1 MARRKGRKTQ
11 RRRKKQG
18 ISLINAAETVMLAN
32 VATQTLFNTNAYEF
46 IVGNQSDM
54 KARGVNAISLRELF
68 QANQATYTT
77 RAMGGGT
84 QTVNVGTFQVVKD
97 NLAANWMSGVSGM
110 ILIPLGFKFGK
121 QIARPAISKTNRLLS
136 RAGISS
142 TVKV

>member
-1 MARRKGRKTQ
+1 MARRKGRKMT

-46 IVGNQSDM
+46 IVGNQSGM
-54 KARGVNAISLRELF
+54 RASGVNAISLRELF

-77 RAMGGGT
+77 KVMGGGT
-84 QTVNVGTFQVVKD
+84 QTVNVGTFGVVKD
-97 NLAANWMSGVSGM
+97 NLAANWMTGVAGM

-136 RAGISS
+136 KAGISS